1 MGRIVAIDYGKKRT
15 GLAVSDPL
23 KMIAGGLVTLAS
35 REVIAYLIKYIR
47 ENDVELLLLG
57 EPRQMNYLP
66 SENMRR
72 VKIFK
77 DELQKAIPDKEI
89 RMVDERFTSVLA
101 HQAMIQ
107 AGLKKSTRQNKALAD
122 ELSATILLQT
132 YLESTRK

>member
-1 MGRIVAIDYGKKRT
+1 MGRIIAIDYGKKRT

-35 REVIAYLIKYIR
+35 EEVIAYLSKYIQ

-66 SENMRR
+66 SENMPR
-72 VKIFK
+72 VSVFK
-77 DELQKAIPDKEI
+77 EKLQKAIPNKEI

-101 HQAMIQ
+101 HRTMIQ
-107 AGLKKSTRQNKALAD
+107 AGLKKTMRQNKALAD